1 MNPPVYTS
9 LPIFQNF
16 PQPTAPSNP
25 TNPPRS
31 SKPSHPTHSSPQ
43 DQPSYQLNLPA
54 SPPQPQFSHP
64 NTQTQPSTQTQN
76 SVRPKSGTKGTNS
89 YDDKPLSAFDKNFP
103 PLRSNSGH
111 KMDSYAFKATSRSS
125 SNADLPQAPP
135 TPPAMRSQTADDPTQ
150 RNNNRVEDL
159 RPLKVSLDPNEDRQ
173 QKMLELQSGISA
185 SKFLA
190 NNRIDPADRF
200 TGDEDKDEMDL
211 DSTINRYNLVVNQPG
226 VTNDLKKLELKH
238 YFAGQAGKI
247 VNLYVNIENPQEA
260 INKTLKHLRKE
271 FSRVHES
278 ATKML
283 DKVLKGKPIDK
294 DDADGLTKLRIDL
307 ATHYQR
313 ACETNRAATFNTTE
327 TIEKI
332 IQTRVDFLA
341 YKWCTEKNKS
351 HRNTSTP
358 QFEVFLEFLYQQNQ
372 IRRDLSSI
380 LGPSTTKKKK
390 DGYAINTTEAEEVTA
405 SVKQRDTHSSR
416 GRGRG
421 RGNSHASSDPSAQ
434 INATLSHPDNVHNYR
449 DFYTNNNRT
458 ANYNSTKNNTNPA
471 NNNNGSGDNNNSSTG
486 NNTAT
491 NNYNNYSSQPSRG
504 STNNTRGQYQP
515 RGQYRGQNYRGYNAG
530 RNHNY
535 GANRNNQHNNNNGSR
550 QDTAATAQT
559 GGAEYA
565 QDKQQHHQQPAGENL
580 WRCPCCN
587 STKLHTLVNCATFV
601 NKSQEERQR
610 DIFRMGRCLNCLGT
624 GHRAMDCGEDRQ
636 CKFCDNN
643 HHTLLHYAYVSGD
656 DDKDANETHSD
667 EA

>member
-1 MNPPVYTS
+1 MEV
-9 LPIFQNF
+9 
-16 PQPTAPSNP
+16 
-25 TNPPRS
+25 
-31 SKPSHPTHSSPQ
+31 
-43 DQPSYQLNLPA
+43 A
-54 SPPQPQFSHP
+54 STQFSVIKP
-64 NTQTQPSTQTQN
+64 
-76 SVRPKSGTKGTNS
+76 TNS
-89 YDDKPLSAFDKNFP
+89 YHDDKPLSAFDKNFP

-125 SNADLPQAPP
+125 SDADLPHAPP
-135 TPPAMRSQTADDPTQ
+135 TPPAMRSQTAGNPTQ
-150 RNNNRVEDL
+150 RNTPRVEDL

-226 VTNDLKKLELKH
+226 VTDDLKKLELKH

-271 FSRVHES
+271 FSRVDES

-294 DDADGLTKLRIDL
+294 EDAEGLTKLRIDL

-351 HRNTSTP
+351 HRDTSTP
-358 QFEVFLEFLYQQNQ
+358 QFEVFLEFLYEQNK

-390 DGYAINTTEAEEVTA
+390 DGYAINTTGAEEITA
-405 SVKQRDTHSSR
+405 SVIKRDPHSSR

-421 RGNSHASSDPSAQ
+421 RGNAHASSDPSAQ
-434 INATLSHPDNVHNYR
+434 INATLSHPDNVYNYR

-458 ANYNSTKNNTNPA
+458 ANYNSTKNNTNSA
-471 NNNNGSGDNNNSSTG
+471 NNNNSSGNNNNSSTE

-491 NNYNNYSSQPSRG
+491 NNYNNSSSQPSRG
-504 STNNTRGQYQP
+504 AANNTRGQYQS

-530 RNHNY
+530 RNYNF
-535 GANRNNQHNNNNGSR
+535 GVNRNSQYNNNNGSR
-550 QDTAATAQT
+550 QDAAATAQT

-565 QDKQQHHQQPAGENL
+565 QDKQQHQQQSAGDNL
-580 WRCPCCN
+580 WHCPCCN

-601 NKSQEERQR
+601 NKSQEDRQR

-624 GHRAMDCGEDRQ
+624 GHKAINCGEDRQ

-643 HHTLLHYAYVSGD
+643 HHTLLHYVYVSGD

-667 EA
+667 DA